1 MNIKFYIHHYYS
13 ISLFYKLFHKT
24 TNRDYQLNNNVGSI
38 FCNYGENNLELI
50 FDPLINDNTDGH
62 HILDF
67 LTCLEQINV
76 DDKLKDI
83 DCINRKEGDTS
94 HRGKWGAEFGIN
106 DIPIMKWIAE
116 TLEKKSNWFIFLL
129 RTEKSLIKY
138 DGINYPN
145 VMDLEVQIDRLKNH
159 FIINDNVIF
168 SDLIKDKYPN
178 HFFCLTNTIHQWNE
192 LLSIRW
198 YYEFK
203 NIFEKLNQP
212 YDLCFSMRYHKRNRT
227 NIINGLAKLNDD
239 RIYLS
244 RVDNCKN
251 KEFNIYSK
259 KLDDNINY
267 NINSGDDFD
276 DITWIENI
284 EHYLDYL
291 MRILP
296 MAKMHIL
303 SETWDWKEGDFTS
316 NYLSEKTYGF
326 LLAKIPFIS
335 THPYPLEILQHI
347 LEIEPHPFY
356 KDIKE
361 INGNPEKFVEFVKK
375 FMKNFEINKN
385 LCILWVEKCHK
396 LLMEKINT
404 ENTFLKKLVNNEFK
418 LNLNTL
424 ESKNKKLL

>member
-1 MNIKFYIHHYYS
+1 MKFYIHHFYS

-24 TNRDYQLNNNVGSI
+24 TNRRYELTNNIGSI
-38 FCNYGENNLELI
+38 FCRYEECDLELVFNPI
-50 FDPLINDNTDGH
+50 INDNTDGT

-67 LTCLEQINV
+67 LTCLEQINE
-76 DDKLKDI
+76 DDKLKNI
-83 DCINRKEGDTS
+83 DCVNRKEGDTS

-106 DIPIMKWIAE
+106 DIPIMKWISN
-116 TLEKKSNWFIFLL
+116 TLENKNNWFIFLL
-129 RTEKSLIKY
+129 RTEKSIIKY

-159 FIINDNVIF
+159 FIISDNVIF
-168 SDLIKDKYPN
+168 NEFVKTKYPN

-203 NIFEKLNQP
+203 NIFSKLNQP

-244 RVDNCKN
+244 RVDNCIN
-251 KEFNIYSK
+251 KEFDIFSK
-259 KLDDNINY
+259 QLEKNINY
-267 NINSGDDFD
+267 NINKGDDFD
-276 DITWIENI
+276 DISWIENI

-296 MAKMHIL
+296 TSKMHIL

-326 LLAKIPFIS
+326 LLANIPFIS
-335 THPYPLEILQHI
+335 THQYPLDVVAEILDTP
-347 LEIEPHPFY
+347 PHPFY
-356 KDIKE
+356 NQIKKA
-361 INGNPEKFVEFVKK
+361 NGNPEKFVLFVEE
-375 FMKNFEINKN
+375 FMKNYEINRQM
-385 LCILWVEKCHK
+385 CINWSNNTHNK
-396 LLMEKINT
+396 LMSFINC
-404 ENTFLKKLVNNEFK
+404 ENSFLKKIIHNNFIIEK
-418 LNLNTL
+418 NTIY
-424 ESKNKKLL
+424 KNII

>member
-1 MNIKFYIHHYYS
+1 MKFYIHHFYS

-24 TNRDYQLNNNVGSI
+24 TNRRYELTNNIGSI
-38 FCNYGENNLELI
+38 FCRYEECDLQLVFNPIL
-50 FDPLINDNTDGH
+50 NDSTDGY

-67 LTCLEQINV
+67 LTCLEQINQ

-106 DIPIMKWIAE
+106 DIPIMKWIAN
-116 TLEKKSNWFIFLL
+116 TLESKSNWFIFLL
-129 RTEKSLIKY
+129 RTEKSIIKY
-138 DGINYPN
+138 DGVNYPN

-159 FIINDNVIF
+159 FIISDNVIF
-168 SDLIKDKYPN
+168 NEFVKTKYPN

-203 NIFEKLNQP
+203 NIFSKLNQP
-212 YDLCFSMRYHKRNRT
+212 FDLCFSMRYHKRNRT

-244 RVDNCKN
+244 RVDNCIN
-251 KEFNIYSK
+251 KEFSIYSK
-259 KLDDNINY
+259 QLEKNINY
-267 NINSGDDFD
+267 NINKGDDFD

-296 MAKMHIL
+296 MSKMHIL
-303 SETWDWKEGDFTS
+303 SETWDWKQGDFTS

-326 LLAKIPFIS
+326 LLANIPFIS
-335 THPYPLEILQHI
+335 THQYPLDVVTEILDTP
-347 LEIEPHPFY
+347 PHPFY
-356 KDIKE
+356 IEIKMV
-361 INGNPEKFVEFVKK
+361 NGNPEKFVLFVEE
-375 FMKNFEINKN
+375 FMKNYENNRQMCIDWSNNVHNK
-385 LCILWVEKCHK
+385 
-396 LLMEKINT
+396 LMSFIDN
-404 ENTFLKKLVNNEFK
+404 ENSFLKNIIHNSFNIIK
-418 LNLNTL
+418 NTTY
-424 ESKNKKLL
+424 KNII

>member
-1 MNIKFYIHHYYS
+1 MKFYIHHFYS

-24 TNRDYQLNNNVGSI
+24 TNRRYELTNNIGSI
-38 FCNYGENNLELI
+38 FCRYEECDLELV
-50 FDPLINDNTDGH
+50 FNPNINDNTDGH

-67 LTCLEQINV
+67 LTCLEQIND
-76 DDKLKDI
+76 DDKLKNI
-83 DCINRKEGDTS
+83 DCVNRREGDTS

-106 DIPIMKWIAE
+106 DIPIMKWIAD
-116 TLEKKSNWFIFLL
+116 TLENKSNWFIFLL
-129 RTEKSLIKY
+129 RTEKSIIKY

-159 FIINDNVIF
+159 FIVSDNVIF
-168 SDLIKDKYPN
+168 NEFVKTKYPN

-203 NIFEKLNQP
+203 NIFSKLNQP

-227 NIINGLAKLNDD
+227 SIINGLAKLNDE

-244 RVDNCKN
+244 RVDNCIN
-251 KEFNIYSK
+251 KEFAMYSK
-259 KLDDNINY
+259 QLEKNINY
-267 NINSGDDFD
+267 NINKGDDFD
-276 DITWIENI
+276 DISWIENI

-296 MAKMHIL
+296 MSKMHIL

-326 LLAKIPFIS
+326 LLANIPFIS
-335 THPYPLEILQHI
+335 THQYPLDVVTEILDTH
-347 LEIEPHPFY
+347 PHPFY
-356 KDIKE
+356 NEIKRA
-361 INGNPEKFVEFVKK
+361 NGNPEKFVLFVEE
-375 FMKNFEINKN
+375 FMKNYETNRQM
-385 LCILWVEKCHK
+385 CIDWSNTAHSK
-396 LLMEKINT
+396 LISFMDN
-404 ENTFLKKLVNNEFK
+404 ENSFLKNIINNNFIIEK
-418 LNLNTL
+418 NTIY
-424 ESKNKKLL
+424 KNII

>member
-1 MNIKFYIHHYYS
+1 MKFYIHHFYS

-24 TNRDYQLNNNVGSI
+24 TNRRYELTNNIGSI
-38 FCNYGENNLELI
+38 FCRYEECDLELVFNPI
-50 FDPLINDNTDGH
+50 INDNTDGH

-67 LTCLEQINV
+67 LTCLEQINE
-76 DDKLKDI
+76 DDKLKNI
-83 DCINRKEGDTS
+83 DCVNSKEGDTS

-106 DIPIMKWIAE
+106 DIPIMKWIAD
-116 TLEKKSNWFIFLL
+116 TLENKSNWFIFLL
-129 RTEKSLIKY
+129 RTEKSIIKY

-159 FIINDNVIF
+159 FIISDNVIF
-168 SDLIKDKYPN
+168 NEFVKTKYPN

-203 NIFEKLNQP
+203 NIFSKLNQP

-227 NIINGLAKLNDD
+227 SIINGLAKLNDE

-244 RVDNCKN
+244 RVDNCIN
-251 KEFNIYSK
+251 KEFAMYSK
-259 KLDDNINY
+259 QLEKNINY
-267 NINSGDDFD
+267 NINKGDDFD
-276 DITWIENI
+276 DISWIENI

-296 MAKMHIL
+296 MSKMHIL

-326 LLAKIPFIS
+326 LLSNIPFIS
-335 THPYPLEILQHI
+335 THQYPLDVVSEILNTP
-347 LEIEPHPFY
+347 PHPFY
-356 KDIKE
+356 NEIKRA
-361 INGNPEKFVEFVKK
+361 NGNPEKFVLFVEE
-375 FMKNFEINKN
+375 FMKNYETNKQMCINWSN
-385 LCILWVEKCHK
+385 TAHSK
-396 LLMEKINT
+396 LISFMDN
-404 ENTFLKKLVNNEFK
+404 ENSFLKNIINNNFIIQK
-418 LNLNTL
+418 NTIY
-424 ESKNKKLL
+424 KNII

>member
-1 MNIKFYIHHYYS
+1 MKFYIHHFYS

-24 TNRDYQLNNNVGSI
+24 TNRTYNLHNNTGSI
-38 FCNYGENNLELI
+38 KCLYDNTELELV
-50 FDPLINDNTDGH
+50 FNPKINDNNDGF

-67 LTCLEQINV
+67 LTCLEQINE
-76 DDKLKDI
+76 DDKLKNI
-83 DCINRKEGDTS
+83 DCVNRKEGDTS

-106 DIPIMKWIAE
+106 DIPIMKWIAD
-116 TLEKKSNWFIFLL
+116 TLENKSNWFIFLL
-129 RTEKSLIKY
+129 RTEKSIIKY
-138 DGINYPN
+138 DGVNYPN

-159 FIINDNVIF
+159 FIISDNIIF
-168 SDLIKDKYPN
+168 NEFVKTKYPN

-203 NIFEKLNQP
+203 NIFSKLNQP

-227 NIINGLAKLNDD
+227 SIINGLAKLNDE

-244 RVDNCKN
+244 RVDNCIN
-251 KEFNIYSK
+251 KEFAMYSK
-259 KLDDNINY
+259 QLEKNINY
-267 NINSGDDFD
+267 NINKGDDFD

-296 MAKMHIL
+296 MSKMHIL

-326 LLAKIPFIS
+326 LLSNIPFIS
-335 THPYPLEILQHI
+335 THQYPLDVVSEILDTP
-347 LEIEPHPFY
+347 PHPFY
-356 KDIKE
+356 NEIKRA
-361 INGNPEKFVEFVKK
+361 NGNPEKFVLFVEE
-375 FMKNFEINKN
+375 FMKNYETNRQ
-385 LCILWVEKCHK
+385 LCIDWSNTTHSK
-396 LLMEKINT
+396 LISFMDN
-404 ENTFLKKLVNNEFK
+404 ENSFLKNIIHNNFIIEK
-418 LNLNTL
+418 NTIY
-424 ESKNKKLL
+424 KNII

>member
-1 MNIKFYIHHYYS
+1 MMFNKFYIHHYYS
-13 ISLFYKLFHKT
+13 ISLFYKLFHNT
-24 TNRDYQLNNNVGSI
+24 TNRNYNLSNNIGSV
-38 FCNYGENNLELI
+38 FCNYGEYNLELI
-50 FDPLINDNTDGH
+50 FDPIINDNEDGY

-67 LTCLEQINV
+67 LTCLEQLNI
-76 DDKLKDI
+76 DDKLKKI
-83 DCINRKEGDTS
+83 DCINRKDGNTA

-116 TLEKKSNWFIFLL
+116 TLEEKSNWFIFLL
-129 RTEKSLIKY
+129 RTEKSIITY
-138 DGINYPN
+138 DSINYPP
-145 VMDLEVQIDRLKNH
+145 VMDLEVQINRLKNH
-159 FIINDNVIF
+159 NIISDNVIF

-227 NIINGLAKLNDD
+227 AIINKLAKLNDN

-251 KEFNIYSK
+251 NEFNVYSK
-259 KLDDNINY
+259 QLENNIHY
-267 NINSGDDFD
+267 NITNGDNFD
-276 DITWIENI
+276 DISWIENI

-326 LLAKIPFIS
+326 LLANIPFIS
-335 THPYPLEILQHI
+335 THPYPLEIVEHI

-356 KDIKE
+356 KEIKE
-361 INGNPEKFVEFVKK
+361 IKGNSEKFVKFVKN
-375 FMKNFEINKN
+375 FMENFEFNKN
-385 LCILWVEKCHK
+385 LCILWSDKCHNI
-396 LLMEKINT
+396 LMNKINN
-404 ENTFLKKLVNNEFK
+404 ENSFLKKL
-418 LNLNTL
+418 L
-424 ESKNKKLL
+424 ENDFTFEIKIIKNKKLL

>member
-1 MNIKFYIHHYYS
+1 MKFYIHHYYS

-24 TNRDYQLNNNVGSI
+24 TNRNYNLNNNVGII
-38 FCNYGENNLELI
+38 FCNYNEYNLELI
-50 FDPLINDNTDGH
+50 FDPVINDNSDGH

-67 LTCLEQINV
+67 LTCLEQINI
-76 DDKLKDI
+76 DDKLKNI
-83 DCINRKEGDTS
+83 NCINRKEGDTS

-106 DIPIMKWIAE
+106 DIPIMKWISE
-116 TLEKKSNWFIFLL
+116 NLEKKQNWFVFLL
-129 RTEKSLIKY
+129 RTEKSLIRY
-138 DGINYPN
+138 DGISYPN
-145 VMDLEVQIDRLKNH
+145 VADLEVQIDRLKNH
-159 FIINDNVIF
+159 YIINDNVIF
-168 SDLIKDKYPN
+168 SELIKHKYLN

-227 NIINGLAKLNDD
+227 TIINGLAKLNDD
-239 RIYLS
+239 RLYLS

-259 KLDDNINY
+259 QLENNIHY
-267 NINSGDDFD
+267 NINNGDDFD
-276 DITWIENI
+276 DISWIENI

-296 MAKMHIL
+296 MSKMHIL

-326 LLAKIPFIS
+326 LLANIPFIS
-335 THPYPLEILQHI
+335 THPYPLEIIHHI
-347 LEIEPHPFY
+347 LEVEPHPFY
-356 KDIKE
+356 TEIKE
-361 INGNPEKFVEFVKK
+361 MKGNAEKFVKFTKK
-375 FMKNFEINKN
+375 FMENFEINYN
-385 LCILWVEKCHK
+385 LCKLWSLNCHNK
-396 LLMEKINT
+396 LIKKINT
-404 ENTFLKKLVNNEFK
+404 ENSFLTQLFDDKIEKNNK
-418 LNLNTL
+418 IINN
-424 ESKNKKLL
+424 KLL